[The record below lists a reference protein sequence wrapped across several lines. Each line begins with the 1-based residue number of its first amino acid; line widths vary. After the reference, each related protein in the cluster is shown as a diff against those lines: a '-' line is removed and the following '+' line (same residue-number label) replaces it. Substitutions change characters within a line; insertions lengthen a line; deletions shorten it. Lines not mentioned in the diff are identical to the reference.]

1 VCNGWKGKKQ
11 IERPRCRTLD
21 WMKKRLD
28 ISKFEIETTLCI
40 VWRYVKKLMPK
51 NCPWAEN
58 LNKKNGWAEKV
69 SK

>member
-1 VCNGWKGKKQ
+1 
-11 IERPRCRTLD
+11 
-21 WMKKRLD
+21 MKKRLD
-28 ISKFEIETTLCI
+28 ISKFEKETTLCI